1 MITEGILN
9 ILALIP
15 NNLLDNIEAVN
26 LSIPDNI
33 FDGLNSIFNC
43 LGFLFPISGLLIIL
57 GLSFAIKSFQL
68 ILALVVRIKSFIPT
82 MGA

>member
-1 MITEGILN
+1 MITEAILN
-9 ILALIP
+9 VLAFIP
-15 NNLLDNIEAVN
+15 NLLLNNMSGIT
-26 LSIPDNI
+26 LSIPSNI

-57 GLSFAIKSFQL
+57 GISFTIKNFQIIWAI
-68 ILALVVRIKSFIPT
+68 ILRIKSFIPS

>member
-9 ILALIP
+9 ILAFIP
-15 NNLLDNIEAVN
+15 NTLLNSMVSIS

-33 FDGLNSIFNC
+33 FIGLDSIFNC
-43 LGFLFPISGLLIIL
+43 LGFIFPIKGLLIIL
-57 GLSFAIKSFQL
+57 TLSFTIKSFQIIWSI
-68 ILALVVRIKSFIPT
+68 ILRIKSFIPS

>member
-9 ILALIP
+9 ILAFIP
-15 NNLLDNIEAVN
+15 NLLLDSMESIS
-26 LSIPDNI
+26 LSIPNNI

-43 LGFLFPISGLLIIL
+43 LGFLFPIKGLLVIL
-57 GLSFAIKSFQL
+57 GISFAIKSFQIIWAIVL
-68 ILALVVRIKSFIPT
+68 RIKSFIPT

>member
-9 ILALIP
+9 ILAFIP
-15 NNLLDNIEAVN
+15 NLLLDNISSIS

-33 FDGLNSIFNC
+33 FEGLNSIFNC

-57 GLSFAIKSFQL
+57 GTSFSIKGFQIIWAL
-68 ILALVVRIKSFIPT
+68 IIRIKSFIPT

>member
-9 ILALIP
+9 ILAFIP
-15 NNLLDNIEAVN
+15 NLLLDNISSIS

-33 FDGLNSIFNC
+33 FEGLNSIFNC

-57 GLSFAIKSFQL
+57 GTSFAIKGFQIIWAL
-68 ILALVVRIKSFIPT
+68 IIRIKSFIPT

>member
-9 ILALIP
+9 ILAFIP
-15 NNLLDNIEAVN
+15 NTLLNSMELIS

-33 FDGLNSIFNC
+33 FSGLDSIFNC
-43 LGFLFPISGLLIIL
+43 LGFIFPIKGLLIIL
-57 GLSFAIKSFQL
+57 TLSFTIKSFQIIWSI
-68 ILALVVRIKSFIPT
+68 ILRIKSFIPT

>member
-9 ILALIP
+9 FIASIP
-15 NNLLDNIEAVN
+15 NSFLDNMEGMT
-26 LSIPDNI
+26 LTIPENI

-57 GLSFAIKSFQL
+57 GISLAIKGFQTIWSI
-68 ILALVVRIKSFIPT
+68 ILRVKSFIPT

>member
-9 ILALIP
+9 ILAFIP
-15 NNLLDNIEAVN
+15 NTLLNSIN
-26 LSIPDNI
+26 TISLSIPDNI
-33 FDGLNSIFNC
+33 FSGLDSIFNC

-57 GLSFAIKSFQL
+57 TLSFTIKSFQIIWSI
-68 ILALVVRIKSFIPT
+68 ILRIKSFIPT

>member
-1 MITEGILN
+1 MITEAILN
-9 ILALIP
+9 VIAFIP
-15 NNLLDNIEAVN
+15 NLLLDSMSGIS

-33 FDGLNSIFNC
+33 FDGLNNIFNC

-57 GLSFAIKSFQL
+57 GISFTIKNFQIIWAI
-68 ILALVVRIKSFIPT
+68 ILRIKSFIPS

>member
-9 ILALIP
+9 ILAFLP
-15 NNLLDNIEAVN
+15 NMLLDNMEGIT

-33 FDGLNSIFNC
+33 FTGLDSILNC

-57 GLSFAIKSFQL
+57 GISFSIKSFQIIWSI
-68 ILALVVRIKSFIPT
+68 ILRIKSFIPT

>member
-9 ILALIP
+9 FLAFIP
-15 NNLLDNIEAVN
+15 HLLLDNLGEISF
-26 LSIPDNI
+26 SIPDNV

-57 GLSFAIKSFQL
+57 GISFTIKSFQVIWAI
-68 ILALVVRIKSFIPT
+68 ILRIKSFIPT

>member
-9 ILALIP
+9 ILAFIP
-15 NNLLDNIEAVN
+15 NALLDNMSSIS

-33 FDGLNSIFNC
+33 FSGLDSIFNC
-43 LGFLFPISGLLIIL
+43 LGFLFPIKGLLVIL
-57 GLSFAIKSFQL
+57 GISFAIKSFQIIWSI
-68 ILALVVRIKSFIPT
+68 ILRIKSFIPT